1 MNIEHEPFSH
11 SRQSGQAATEFILA
25 FAVFV
30 PLTLCTIQAAFIMIA
45 QLAVNYA
52 AYSAARVGIVHNG
65 DREKMER
72 AARLV
77 CAFIQQEA
85 MFSSAASASHGALPP
100 RQGRVN
106 TVAELPWIESISEV
120 DHLHNLTRMEIL
132 SPTKEMFQD
141 FGEQRRIPFDAI
153 DNELPGEQSKVKITD
168 ANILKV
174 KVIHFFPLF
183 VPLANAI
190 FFELFSLQG
199 DSPSSLSG
207 PHSSP
212 FERYRVPLD
221 GYATLRMQS
230 DPVSSRL
237 GIEP

>member
-1 MNIEHEPFSH
+1 MSIEQESFLH

-30 PLTLCTIQAAFIMIA
+30 PLTLCTIQTALIMIA
-45 QLAVNYA
+45 QLAVDYA

-72 AARLV
+72 AARLI

-85 MFSSAASASHGALPP
+85 MFSSAASTSQGALPP

-141 FGEQRRIPFDAI
+141 FGEQDGIPFDAI
-153 DNELPGEQSKVKITD
+153 DNEFHGEQSEIKITD

-174 KVIHFFPLF
+174 KVIHSFPLL
-183 VPLANAI
+183 VPVANAI
-190 FFELFSLQG
+190 FSKLFSLQG
-199 DSPSSLSG
+199 DSSPSLSA
-207 PHSSP
+207 PQSSP
-212 FERYRVPLD
+212 FERYRVPLE

-230 DPVSSRL
+230 DPVSSLL